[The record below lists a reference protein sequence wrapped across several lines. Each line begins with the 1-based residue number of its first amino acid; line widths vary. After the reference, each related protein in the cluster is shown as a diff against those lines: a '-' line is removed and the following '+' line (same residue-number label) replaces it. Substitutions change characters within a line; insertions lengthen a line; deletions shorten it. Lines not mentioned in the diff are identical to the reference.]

1 MEHRG
6 DTYISVNYKKEEY
19 KFLELSP
26 YSKNIDSWQRAIDI
40 FEDRIE
46 GRYLKVLSNLM
57 DQNNLMRD
65 GFVIMAV
72 NCLLLETLLQF
83 KMGWDETPSGQNKSS
98 YKIFLK
104 EAFPTVFKT
113 NKSAEKFYTDI
124 RCGILHSA
132 QTKKKSKLTFDKN
145 YVIDLVNY
153 EGEDYIYVDV
163 YYMTQA
169 IEKYYLNYV
178 RNLKVENHSDRFN
191 FVKKM
196 DYICKK

>member
-6 DTYISVNYKKEEY
+6 DAYISVNYKKEEY
-19 KFLELSP
+19 MFLELSP
-26 YSKNIDSWQRAIDI
+26 YSTNSNSWRRAIDI

-57 DQNNLMRD
+57 YQNNLMRD

-83 KMGWDETPSGQNKSS
+83 KMGWDETPSGQNKRS
-98 YKIFLK
+98 YTIFLK

-153 EGEDYIYVDV
+153 ENEDYIYVDV
-163 YYMTQA
+163 YNMTQV

-178 RNLKVENHSDRFN
+178 RNLKIEKHNDRFN